1 MKIID
6 LYRYLCSEL
15 TLVSN
20 NKIEA
25 EAEAYLVFISEK
37 FSTLNGFNLS
47 KESLY
52 GTKRDIEVKG
62 ESYDFILEV
71 IKSKKSG
78 MPIQYIINE
87 SWFSNLKFEVFLDE
101 HRKTLIPRNETE
113 LVVNKS
119 VDFIAKNEVIKAL
132 DVGTG
137 SGCIP
142 ISILNRIEKDIKW
155 IAIDPH
161 LNEIASNNAK
171 KYNKQE
177 SIEFKKIPIQQLQK
191 FRLGKYDLITAN
203 LPYVPDTSDIENI
216 VRQEPYEAIFGGRD
230 GLKFIKNLVNILP
243 EILMNNNS
251 IAIFEIDPSQA
262 EYFYNLRNIFK
273 VEIIKDI
280 QSLNRVAILSLND

>member
-15 TLVSN
+15 KLASN

-52 GTKRDIEVKG
+52 GTKRDIEVKN
-62 ESYDFILEV
+62 ESYNFILEI
-71 IKSKKSG
+71 IKSRKSG

-101 HRKTLIPRNETE
+101 CRKTLIPRNETE
-113 LVVNKS
+113 LIVNKS
-119 VDFIAKNEVIKAL
+119 IDFISKNDVINAL

-142 ISILNRIEKDIKW
+142 ISILNKIEKDINW
-155 IAIDPH
+155 IAIDPY

-171 KYNKQE
+171 KYNMSE
-177 SIEFKKIPIQQLQK
+177 SIEFKKISIQELQK
-191 FRLGKYDLITAN
+191 FKSGKYDLITAN
-203 LPYVPDTSDIENI
+203 LPYVPDTSRIETI
-216 VRQEPYEAIFGGRD
+216 VRQEPHEAIFGGRD
-230 GLKFIKNLVNILP
+230 GLKFIKNLVNALP
-243 EILMNNNS
+243 KILMDNNS
-251 IAIFEIDPSQA
+251 IAIFEIDPSQV
-262 EYFYNLRNIFK
+262 EYFYSLRDKFK
-273 VEIIKDI
+273 VEIMKDI
-280 QSLNRVAILSLND
+280 QSLNRVATLSFK

>member
-52 GTKRDIEVKG
+52 GTKRDIEVKN
-62 ESYDFILEV
+62 ESYNFILEI
-71 IKSKKSG
+71 IKSRKSG

-101 HRKTLIPRNETE
+101 CRKTLIPRNETE
-113 LVVNKS
+113 LIVNKS
-119 VDFIAKNEVIKAL
+119 IDFISKNDVINAL

-142 ISILNRIEKDIKW
+142 ISILNKIEKDINW
-155 IAIDPH
+155 IAIDPY

-171 KYNKQE
+171 KYNMSE
-177 SIEFKKIPIQQLQK
+177 SIEFKKISIQELQK
-191 FRLGKYDLITAN
+191 FKSGKYDLITAN
-203 LPYVPDTSDIENI
+203 LPYVPDTSRIENI
-216 VRQEPYEAIFGGRD
+216 VRQEPHEAIFGGRD
-230 GLKFIKNLVNILP
+230 GLKFIKNLVNALP
-243 EILMNNNS
+243 KILMDNNS
-251 IAIFEIDPSQA
+251 IAIFEIDPSQV
-262 EYFYNLRNIFK
+262 EYFYSLRDKFK
-273 VEIIKDI
+273 VEIMKDI
-280 QSLNRVAILSLND
+280 QSLNRVATLSFK

>member
-15 TLVSN
+15 TLISN
-20 NKIEA
+20 NEIEA

-52 GTKRDIEVKG
+52 GTKRDIEVKV

-119 VDFIAKNEVIKAL
+119 VDFITKNEVIKAL

-142 ISILNRIEKDIKW
+142 ISILNRVEKDIKW

-177 SIEFKKIPIQQLQK
+177 SIEFKKISIQQLQK

>member
-15 TLVSN
+15 KLASN

-52 GTKRDIEVKG
+52 GTKRDIEVKN
-62 ESYDFILEV
+62 ESYNFILEI
-71 IKSKKSG
+71 IKSRKSG

-101 HRKTLIPRNETE
+101 CRKTLIPRNETE
-113 LVVNKS
+113 LIVNKS
-119 VDFIAKNEVIKAL
+119 IDFISKNDVINAL

-142 ISILNRIEKDIKW
+142 ISILNKIEKDINW
-155 IAIDPH
+155 IAIDPY

-171 KYNKQE
+171 KYNMSE
-177 SIEFKKIPIQQLQK
+177 SIEFKKISIQELQK
-191 FRLGKYDLITAN
+191 FKSGKYDLITAN
-203 LPYVPDTSDIENI
+203 LPYVPDTSRIENI
-216 VRQEPYEAIFGGRD
+216 VRQEPHEAIFGGRD
-230 GLKFIKNLVNILP
+230 GLKFIKNLVNALP
-243 EILMNNNS
+243 KILMDNNS
-251 IAIFEIDPSQA
+251 IAIFEIDPSQV
-262 EYFYNLRNIFK
+262 EYFYSLRDKFK
-273 VEIIKDI
+273 VEIMKDI
-280 QSLNRVAILSLND
+280 QSLNRVATLSFK